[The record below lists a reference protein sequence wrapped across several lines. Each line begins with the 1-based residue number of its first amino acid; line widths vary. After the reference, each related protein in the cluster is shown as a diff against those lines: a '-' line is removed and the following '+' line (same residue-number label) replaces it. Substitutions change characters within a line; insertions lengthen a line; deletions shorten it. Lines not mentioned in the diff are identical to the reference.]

1 MSYGMYDDDSFN
13 PSTQLITSKG
23 NYGDVIIPGATNQGR
38 NQLREET
45 FLRADMP
52 PISTIDINPRFSD
65 ASPDV
70 LSIQDL
76 RANERPETLIPAG
89 GEIGLQEMPRDEMVP
104 IPSRNLDEDILL
116 EEMNRDNKPIKKTN
130 PVIKTVKDKTF
141 FDKIC
146 ENKKIITAI
155 LLLVIMLILIFFLYL
170 NK

>member
-1 MSYGMYDDDSFN
+1 MSYGMYDDDAFN

-23 NYGDVIIPGATNQGR
+23 NYGDRIIPGATNQGR
-38 NQLREET
+38 NQMREAT
-45 FLRADMP
+45 FLRADLP

-70 LSIQDL
+70 LSTEDL
-76 RANERPETLIPAG
+76 RANQKPETLIPAG

-104 IPSRNLDEDILL
+104 IPSRNLDEEVLL
-116 EEMNRDNKPIKKTN
+116 EEMEHGNKPVIETK
-130 PVIKTVKDKTF
+130 PVIKIVKDKTL

-146 ENKKIITAI
+146 DNKKVITTV
-155 LLLVIMLILIFFLYL
+155 LLLVIILILIFFLYL